1 MSPSPIYIGAN
12 ATGWLSFYDPAR
24 TEQKARGS
32 YPRPYPLTQPD
43 QLRPGRC
50 LSWVIFRPRAAL
62 ELGPFIPQQQT
73 CGDRIGLSVPC
84 QKRSFDDVVGS
95 QQKRV
100 WDGQTD

>member
-32 YPRPYPLTQPD
+32 YRRPYPLTQPD

-50 LSWVIFRPRAAL
+50 LSWVNL
-62 ELGPFIPQQQT
+62 
-73 CGDRIGLSVPC
+73 DRIGPFGPCPVSSPLATELRTSLVVRFVPTHKVAAL
-84 QKRSFDDVVGS
+84 QPAA
-95 QQKRV
+95 RV
-100 WDGQTD
+100 AQP

>member
-32 YPRPYPLTQPD
+32 YRRPYPLTQPD

-50 LSWVIFRPRAAL
+50 LSWVKLRSGVASAESPLYPDERTSSDRA
-62 ELGPFIPQQQT
+62 
-73 CGDRIGLSVPC
+73 DWSVSC
-84 QKRSFDDVVGS
+84 QSLRVVCRRTGS
-95 QQKRV
+95 EVRF
-100 WDGQTD
+100 G